1 MNNTIKE
8 IETKIATPFGGLR
21 KRSIYTATPIQV
33 SGGIYFSD
41 REKVKND
48 LVVEELFLLY
58 TQGQTYGEIIIDGT
72 KVDYDILFEFK
83 DSEDKAGL
91 PQEMNIALLYNII
104 YSEVMGIAQD
114 IFCTYEIATEYFLD
128 ERPIDNKE
136 SDAEKEPEYVPT
148 LGKCNLKREKVCGYC
163 DYHKCFLSAKQIIG
177 KSCLQKGCHHFRKE
191 EHPFW
196 TNQGRYLLNYANKGE
211 NDNG

>member
-8 IETKIATPFGGLR
+8 IETKIATPFGDLR

-33 SGGIYFSD
+33 SGGIYFTD

-48 LVVEELFLLY
+48 LVVEELFMLY
-58 TQGQTYGEIIIDGT
+58 IQGQTYGEIIIDGT

-83 DSEDKAGL
+83 DSEAKEIF

-104 YSEVMGIAQD
+104 YNEVMGLQNTE
-114 IFCTYEIATEYFLD
+114 FCTYEVKIEYFLD
-128 ERPIDNKE
+128 DRAISETKE
-136 SDAEKEPEYVPT
+136 ADDYVT
-148 LGKCNLKREKVCGYC
+148 GLGDCKMKKANACAYC
-163 DYHKCFLSAKQIIG
+163 SLHNCYLSAKQM
-177 KSCLQKGCHHFRKE
+177 KKRDCVNRNCKHFQKE

-196 TNQGRYLLNYANKGE
+196 DNQGLNFLNNKGDKNNE
-211 NDNG
+211 Q